1 MLSVQPFTLK
11 AVETAVFFKPKSKS
25 EWRHY
30 LINTAPGIPVLS
42 VNRLKLYFK
51 VSMP

>member
-1 MLSVQPFTLK
+1 MLLIQPFTLK
-11 AVETAVFFKPKSKS
+11 AVETAIFKPKSKS

-30 LINTAPGIPVLS
+30 LINTAPGIPALS